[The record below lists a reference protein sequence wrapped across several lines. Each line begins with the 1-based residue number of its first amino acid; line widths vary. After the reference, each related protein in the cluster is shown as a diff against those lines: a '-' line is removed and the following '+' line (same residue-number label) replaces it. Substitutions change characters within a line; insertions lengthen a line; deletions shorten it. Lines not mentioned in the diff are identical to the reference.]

1 MLKRKENYT
10 SFEYMI
16 FTITTKY
23 KLIRVIN
30 IYRPDYPKKHKVN
43 SSTFLKEFSKL
54 LDEITSLPGIL
65 VITGDFNIH
74 MESLDNKYTIEL
86 ADMFEL
92 NQLVTKPTH
101 QNGGL
106 IDLVITSDNSS
117 VQDISI
123 HEDGVGSDHH
133 PIRFKVACQLHSNI
147 NVKEIRIRNFSKLN
161 LNKIKEDFIRSPI
174 LSRPSGDANRMV
186 QSYQD
191 VLTEIMD
198 KHCPIKK

>member
-1 MLKRKENYT
+1 
-10 SFEYMI
+10 
-16 FTITTKY
+16 
-23 KLIRVIN
+23 
-30 IYRPDYPKKHKVN
+30 
-43 SSTFLKEFSKL
+43 
-54 LDEITSLPGIL
+54 
-65 VITGDFNIH
+65 
-74 MESLDNKYTIEL
+74 
-86 ADMFEL
+86 MFEEYSL
-92 NQLVTKPTH
+92 NQLVTKLTC

-123 HEDGVGSDHH
+123 HEDGVGSGHH
-133 PIRFKVACQLHSNI
+133 PIRFKVACQLHSTI

-198 KHCPIKK
+198 KHCPIKKKTFKPRPTSVWYTNDLHELKRK